1 MRYSGIREVIGYAPR
16 VHELRIGQAAE
27 LLGVS
32 PDTVRRWADDGRL
45 ATRRTTGG
53 HRVIESA
60 ALAALAAETPPVAEP
75 GAIVGRSAR
84 NRFPGIVTRVV
95 RDTVAAQVEIQA
107 GPHRV
112 VSLMTREAADE
123 LGLEP
128 GVLAVAS
135 VKATSVVIE
144 VPE

>member
-1 MRYSGIREVIGYAPR
+1 MPSYK
-16 VHELRIGQAAE
+16 IGQAAE

-32 PDTVRRWADDGRL
+32 VDTVRRWADSGRVKVARSRGGQRLIDGAGLARL
-45 ATRRTTGG
+45 A
-53 HRVIESA
+53 IE
-60 ALAALAAETPPVAEP
+60 LADTHEPETII
-75 GAIVGRSAR
+75 GQSAR

-95 RDTVAAQVEIQA
+95 KDKVAAQVEVQA

-123 LGLEP
+123 LGLAP
-128 GVLAVAS
+128 GVLAVAA

-144 VPE
+144 LPGPG